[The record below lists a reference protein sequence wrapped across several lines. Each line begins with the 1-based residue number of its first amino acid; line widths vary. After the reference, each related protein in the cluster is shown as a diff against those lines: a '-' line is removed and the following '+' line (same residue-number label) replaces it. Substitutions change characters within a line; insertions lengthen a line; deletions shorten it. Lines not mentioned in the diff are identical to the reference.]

1 MLTKTV
7 DVRETQANL
16 QELLSLVR
24 EGTEIVLTEGTTP
37 LARLVP
43 MVSSPTQRVA
53 GLHAGAIWTSEDF
66 DEPLPEEF
74 WTETT

>member
-7 DVRETQANL
+7 DVRETQTNL

-24 EGTEIVLTEGTTP
+24 EGTEVILTEGTTP

-43 MVSSPTQRVA
+43 IALSTTPRVA

-74 WTETT
+74 WMETA

>member
-7 DVRETQANL
+7 DVRTTQINL

-43 MVSSPTQRVA
+43 IALSATPRVA
-53 GLHAGAIWTSEDF
+53 GLHNGAIWTSEDF

-74 WTETT
+74 WTETV

>member
-43 MVSSPTQRVA
+43 IVVSPAQRVA

-66 DEPLPEEF
+66 DEPLTEEF

>member
-1 MLTKTV
+1 MLTKTI
-7 DVRETQANL
+7 DVREAQMDL

-43 MVSSPTQRVA
+43 IAVSATPRVT
-53 GLHAGAIWTSEDF
+53 GLHRGAIWTSEDF

-74 WTETT
+74 WTETA

>member
-7 DVRETQANL
+7 DVQETQASL
-16 QELLSLVR
+16 QDLLSLVR
-24 EGTEIVLTEGTTP
+24 EGNEIVLTEGTTP
-37 LARLVP
+37 LARMVP
-43 MVSSPTQRVA
+43 IVLSPAQRVA
-53 GLHAGAIWTSEDF
+53 GLHAGAIWTGKDF

>member
-7 DVRETQANL
+7 DVQETHTSL
-16 QELLSLVR
+16 QDLLSLVR

-43 MVSSPTQRVA
+43 MGGAPVQRVE

-66 DEPLPEEF
+66 DAPLPEEF
-74 WTETT
+74 WTEPT